1 MSGHS
6 KWATTKHQKA
16 IVDAKRSKTFTKIQK
31 EIAVAVKTGD
41 PNPDFNPRLRNAII
55 LAKSEN
61 MPKDKIEAAIKRAS
75 SGTEGENYE
84 EIRYEGQTKRKT
96 DVRQMQNH
104 QKKRQSYGYLLQVS

>member
-6 KWATTKHQKA
+6 KWATTKHQKGIA
-16 IVDAKRSKTFTKIQK
+16 DAKRSKIFTKIQR
-31 EIAVAVKTGD
+31 EIAVAVKLGD

-75 SGTEGENYE
+75 SGSRFSCVN
-84 EIRYEGQTKRKT
+84 
-96 DVRQMQNH
+96 
-104 QKKRQSYGYLLQVS
+104 S